1 MRDLRQTPI
10 LRVEWQARPGER
22 ELRRAQNGA
31 RGFDP
36 VGREPLERGA
46 KGGEHCM
53 SERDKAEYRQ
63 MVERRTPRSHFVRD
77 TWRAFWVGGL
87 ICALSEGCTLWL
99 MRGFNFA
106 RQDAATLT
114 SVTLVFITAALT
126 AIGVFDRIGRYA
138 GGGTI
143 VPITGFANSI
153 ASAAMEYR
161 SEGFIMGVGARMFQ
175 IAGPVLVYGIGSSVV
190 VGIIYYIIDLI
201 WGI

>member
-1 MRDLRQTPI
+1 
-10 LRVEWQARPGER
+10 
-22 ELRRAQNGA
+22 
-31 RGFDP
+31 
-36 VGREPLERGA
+36 
-46 KGGEHCM
+46 M

-106 RQDAATLT
+106 QQDAATLT
-114 SVTLVFITAALT
+114 SVTLVFITAVLT

-175 IAGPVLVYGIGSSVV
+175 IAGPVLVYGIGSSVA

>member
-1 MRDLRQTPI
+1 
-10 LRVEWQARPGER
+10 
-22 ELRRAQNGA
+22 
-31 RGFDP
+31 
-36 VGREPLERGA
+36 
-46 KGGEHCM
+46 M

-87 ICALSEGCTLWL
+87 ICALSEGYTFLL
-99 MRGFNFA
+99 MRGFNYA

-190 VGIIYYIIDLI
+190 VGVIYYIIDLI

>member
-1 MRDLRQTPI
+1 
-10 LRVEWQARPGER
+10 
-22 ELRRAQNGA
+22 
-31 RGFDP
+31 
-36 VGREPLERGA
+36 
-46 KGGEHCM
+46 M

-201 WGI
+201 WGV

>member
-1 MRDLRQTPI
+1 
-10 LRVEWQARPGER
+10 
-22 ELRRAQNGA
+22 
-31 RGFDP
+31 
-36 VGREPLERGA
+36 
-46 KGGEHCM
+46 M
-53 SERDKAEYRQ
+53 SERDKAEYKQ

-87 ICALSEGCTLWL
+87 ICAVSEGYTLWL
-99 MRGFNFA
+99 MRAFNFA
-106 RQDAATLT
+106 RQDASTLT

-126 AIGVFDRIGRYA
+126 AIGIFDRIGRYA

-190 VGIIYYIIDLI
+190 VGVIYYIIDLI

>member
-1 MRDLRQTPI
+1 
-10 LRVEWQARPGER
+10 
-22 ELRRAQNGA
+22 
-31 RGFDP
+31 
-36 VGREPLERGA
+36 
-46 KGGEHCM
+46 
-53 SERDKAEYRQ
+53 

-87 ICALSEGCTLWL
+87 ICALSEGCTLWP

-138 GGGTI
+138 GGGTS

-153 ASAAMEYR
+153 ASAAKEYR
-161 SEGFIMGVGARMFQ
+161 SVGFIIGVGARMFQ

>member
-1 MRDLRQTPI
+1 
-10 LRVEWQARPGER
+10 
-22 ELRRAQNGA
+22 
-31 RGFDP
+31 
-36 VGREPLERGA
+36 
-46 KGGEHCM
+46 
-53 SERDKAEYRQ
+53 
-63 MVERRTPRSHFVRD
+63 MVERRTPRSHCVRD
-77 TWRAFWVGGL
+77 TWRACWVGGL
-87 ICALSEGCTLWL
+87 ICALSEGYTLWL

-190 VGIIYYIIDLI
+190 VGVIYYIIDLI

>member
-1 MRDLRQTPI
+1 
-10 LRVEWQARPGER
+10 
-22 ELRRAQNGA
+22 
-31 RGFDP
+31 
-36 VGREPLERGA
+36 
-46 KGGEHCM
+46 M

-106 RQDAATLT
+106 RQDAA
-114 SVTLVFITAALT
+114 VTLVFITAALT

>member
-1 MRDLRQTPI
+1 
-10 LRVEWQARPGER
+10 
-22 ELRRAQNGA
+22 
-31 RGFDP
+31 
-36 VGREPLERGA
+36 
-46 KGGEHCM
+46 
-53 SERDKAEYRQ
+53 
-63 MVERRTPRSHFVRD
+63 
-77 TWRAFWVGGL
+77 
-87 ICALSEGCTLWL
+87 
-99 MRGFNFA
+99 MRGQRRGHA
-106 RQDAATLT
+106 HQRDAGVYNGGADRD
-114 SVTLVFITAALT
+114 
-126 AIGVFDRIGRYA
+126 IGVFDRIGRYA

>member
-1 MRDLRQTPI
+1 
-10 LRVEWQARPGER
+10 
-22 ELRRAQNGA
+22 
-31 RGFDP
+31 
-36 VGREPLERGA
+36 
-46 KGGEHCM
+46 M

-106 RQDAATLT
+106 QQDAATLT
-114 SVTLVFITAALT
+114 SVTLVVITAVLT

-175 IAGPVLVYGIGSSVV
+175 IAGPVLVYGIGSSVA

>member
-1 MRDLRQTPI
+1 MSQRD
-10 LRVEWQARPGER
+10 
-22 ELRRAQNGA
+22 
-31 RGFDP
+31 
-36 VGREPLERGA
+36 
-46 KGGEHCM
+46 
-53 SERDKAEYRQ
+53 RDEYKR
-63 MVERRTPRSHFVRD
+63 MVERRTPHSHFARD
-77 TWRAFWVGGL
+77 TWRAFWVGGA
-87 ICALSEGCTLWL
+87 ICALGEGYTLML
-99 MRGFNFA
+99 MRALNLS
-106 RQDAATLT
+106 RQDASTLT

-175 IAGPVLVYGIGSSVV
+175 IAGPVLVYGIGSSVL
-190 VGIIYYIIDLI
+190 VGVIYYIIDLI

>member
-1 MRDLRQTPI
+1 
-10 LRVEWQARPGER
+10 
-22 ELRRAQNGA
+22 
-31 RGFDP
+31 
-36 VGREPLERGA
+36 
-46 KGGEHCM
+46 M

-87 ICALSEGCTLWL
+87 ICALSEGYTLWL

-153 ASAAMEYR
+153 VSPAMEFKR
-161 SEGFIMGVGARMFQ
+161 EGYVLGLGAKLFS
-175 IAGPVLVYGIGSSVV
+175 IAGPVLVYGISASVI
-190 VGIIYYIIDLI
+190 VGIITCLI
-201 WGI
+201 TGRF

>member
-1 MRDLRQTPI
+1 
-10 LRVEWQARPGER
+10 
-22 ELRRAQNGA
+22 
-31 RGFDP
+31 
-36 VGREPLERGA
+36 
-46 KGGEHCM
+46 M

-99 MRGFNFA
+99 MRAFNFA

>member
-1 MRDLRQTPI
+1 
-10 LRVEWQARPGER
+10 
-22 ELRRAQNGA
+22 
-31 RGFDP
+31 
-36 VGREPLERGA
+36 
-46 KGGEHCM
+46 M

-77 TWRAFWVGGL
+77 T
-87 ICALSEGCTLWL
+87 WL

>member
-1 MRDLRQTPI
+1 
-10 LRVEWQARPGER
+10 
-22 ELRRAQNGA
+22 
-31 RGFDP
+31 
-36 VGREPLERGA
+36 
-46 KGGEHCM
+46 M
-53 SERDKAEYRQ
+53 SERDKAEYKQ
-63 MVERRTPRSHFVRD
+63 MVERRTPRSRFVRD

-99 MRGFNFA
+99 MLGFNFA

-190 VGIIYYIIDLI
+190 VGVIYYIIDLI

>member
-1 MRDLRQTPI
+1 
-10 LRVEWQARPGER
+10 
-22 ELRRAQNGA
+22 
-31 RGFDP
+31 
-36 VGREPLERGA
+36 
-46 KGGEHCM
+46 M

-87 ICALSEGCTLWL
+87 ICALGEGCTLWL

-153 ASAAMEYR
+153 VSPAMEFKR
-161 SEGFIMGVGARMFQ
+161 EGFITGTAAKLFT
-175 IAGPVLVYGIGSSVV
+175 IAGPVLVYGVGSSVI
-190 VGIIYYIIDLI
+190 VGLLSLLFK
-201 WGI
+201 